1 MPKHLII
8 DGYNVL
14 GALGLPPSQVVGSG
28 EAHREQFI
36 ARLSLY
42 AQTIHCRMTVVFD
55 AWRQAG
61 GTRHTSHH
69 AGITVMYSAQGER
82 ADQII
87 QQLIRSHGKEAAV
100 VSSDL
105 EITNVAR
112 AFGAFVIGSQE
123 FSTRLQ
129 QGSRSPATG
138 RSSRGTRD
146 GKDDDLETNM
156 RGKEKKGNPRKLPK
170 KMRQRNR
177 IMKRF

>member
-61 GTRHTSHH
+61 GDATHQSSR
-69 AGITVMYSAQGER
+69 R
-82 ADQII
+82 D
-87 QQLIRSHGKEAAV
+87 HGHV
-100 VSSDL
+100 
-105 EITNVAR
+105 
-112 AFGAFVIGSQE
+112 FGTGG
-123 FSTRLQ
+123 T
-129 QGSRSPATG
+129 SRSDHSATY
-138 RSSRGTRD
+138 SVPW
-146 GKDDDLETNM
+146 
-156 RGKEKKGNPRKLPK
+156 KGGGSGV
-170 KMRQRNR
+170 
-177 IMKRF
+177 FGS